1 MISERHPTPSVQVIY
16 ADTQLIYAHY
26 IMYLAF
32 VKAFF
37 LKNR

>member
-1 MISERHPTPSVQVIY
+1 MIQSAYRRQRVYKHT
-16 ADTQLIYAHY
+16 DTQLIFAHY